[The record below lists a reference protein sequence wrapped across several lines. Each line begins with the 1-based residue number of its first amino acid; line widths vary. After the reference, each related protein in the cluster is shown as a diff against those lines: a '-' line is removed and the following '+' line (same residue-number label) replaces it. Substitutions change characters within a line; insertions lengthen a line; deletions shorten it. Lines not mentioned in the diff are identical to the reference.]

1 MSHNLFTGNGS
12 DNNHS
17 YSNSG
22 NMQIGKL
29 SAGILNM
36 KIDTFDSRT
45 TPSEGTIPGLN
56 IAVGNPLGLHSSGK
70 GKSSKKKVR
79 VQYFKQILGL
89 IAVIL
94 AHNHLG
100 ALQVIILNIFRTKIN
115 LL

>member
-1 MSHNLFTGNGS
+1 
-12 DNNHS
+12 
-17 YSNSG
+17 
-22 NMQIGKL
+22 MQIGKL

-89 IAVIL
+89 IAIR

>member
-1 MSHNLFTGNGS
+1 
-12 DNNHS
+12 
-17 YSNSG
+17 
-22 NMQIGKL
+22 MQIGKL

-89 IAVIL
+89 IADIL

>member
-1 MSHNLFTGNGS
+1 
-12 DNNHS
+12 
-17 YSNSG
+17 
-22 NMQIGKL
+22 MQIGKL

-89 IAVIL
+89 IIR

>member
-1 MSHNLFTGNGS
+1 MTIIFTGNGS

-17 YSNSG
+17 YSNTG

-56 IAVGNPLGLHSSGK
+56 IAVGNPLGLHASGK

-89 IAVIL
+89 IVVIL
-94 AHNHLG
+94 RSSM
-100 ALQVIILNIFRTKIN
+100 ALHVIILNIFRTKVN

>member
-1 MSHNLFTGNGS
+1 
-12 DNNHS
+12 
-17 YSNSG
+17 
-22 NMQIGKL
+22 MQIGKL

-89 IAVIL
+89 RLIR

-100 ALQVIILNIFRTKIN
+100 ALPVIILNIFRTKIN